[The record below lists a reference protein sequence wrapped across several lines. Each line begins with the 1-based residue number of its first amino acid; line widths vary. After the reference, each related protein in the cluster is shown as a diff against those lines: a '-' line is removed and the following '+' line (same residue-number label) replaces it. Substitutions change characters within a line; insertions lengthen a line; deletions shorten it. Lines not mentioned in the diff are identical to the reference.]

1 MELKE
6 KDKIQ
11 VMKGEFLRRDCKKWC
26 FFFQVIG
33 NLQCCKVSFDQK
45 KEAMHAPVLENE
57 NM

>member
-1 MELKE
+1 M
-6 KDKIQ
+6 
-11 VMKGEFLRRDCKKWC
+11 VF

-57 NM
+57 NMLTSASCLK